1 MRKETDNM
9 ANDSLKDFLAAGDSG
24 DEREFTS
31 GEDFYQLYLEELK
44 LVPPCSPE
52 EEERLLDEILAGSQ
66 SAVKRRVEG
75 KLGRAVRMAEEY
87 RDRGLSMNDLVQ
99 EANIAL
105 LLTAQEYKGG
115 DFDSLS
121 EERIRRM
128 IEDALELQ
136 NTEYKVE
143 EEMLARVNVLKDI
156 SAGMAEELGR
166 EATVEELAERMKM
179 TEQEIKDIMK
189 LPLDA
194 MSVSGE

>member
-1 MRKETDNM
+1 
-9 ANDSLKDFLAAGDSG
+9 
-24 DEREFTS
+24 
-31 GEDFYQLYLEELK
+31 
-44 LVPPCSPE
+44 
-52 EEERLLDEILAGSQ
+52 
-66 SAVKRRVEG
+66 
-75 KLGRAVRMAEEY
+75 
-87 RDRGLSMNDLVQ
+87 
-99 EANIAL
+99 
-105 LLTAQEYKGG
+105 
-115 DFDSLS
+115 
-121 EERIRRM
+121 M

-189 LPLDA
+189 LTLDA